1 MEYTYP
7 GPHAFL
13 IILSCQRFTKDE
25 KDCVELISE
34 FFGKEICDHSII
46 IFTRVDD
53 LEHENILLDD
63 YVDNCFVESF
73 QQLIHQCNRRY
84 LGVSNRWK
92 QQNIEMTNFKVNFL
106 DHINHLLMSKGEVN
120 QIYSSKQFETS
131 QKHME
136 AEKLRIQQLQICE
149 QEKERKLNELILNLQ
164 NRVQQMQNRYLP
176 FLSIVI
182 DTSGK
187 KKIPFFLPKYLTI
200 E

>member
-1 MEYTYP
+1 LIRDENDILKELKKVMEYTYP

-92 QQNIEMTNFKVNFL
+92 QQNIEMTNFKVYFL

-120 QIYSSKQFETS
+120 QI
-131 QKHME
+131 HRNNL
-136 AEKLRIQQLQICE
+136 KLHKNIW
-149 QEKERKLNELILNLQ
+149 KLKNFAFN
-164 NRVQQMQNRYLP
+164 NYKYV
-176 FLSIVI
+176 S
-182 DTSGK
+182 K
-187 KKIPFFLPKYLTI
+187 KKR
-200 E
+200 EN